1 MLLRILLVLLLPGLA
16 LAQDFR
22 PAEPPPP
29 DFSARQYIDSKG
41 CVFLRDDDSGGW
53 TARVSRDGAPIC
65 GYPPTLSARG

>member
-65 GYPPTLSARG
+65 G